1 MSASDGIDV
10 HEGKVWKPD
19 GAGVPATTYEP
30 NAPTAEGRPAQ
41 TKDTLDRL
49 DAAKMAEATAA
60 LMEAATK
67 ALQKSSDFLE
77 KSSRWTL
84 LFCAVV
90 FGLALAVAPLVLIWG
105 KGDLAATAPEYLVTS
120 LIGGII
126 ALAGLVGLIVSD
138 RGTLTAVAAVQETSG
153 DVVAALRE
161 RNRTTYDSP
170 APAKP

>member
-19 GAGVPATTYEP
+19 GAGAPATTAGP
-30 NAPTAEGRPAQ
+30 NAEDRAAQ
-41 TKDTLDRL
+41 TQGTLDRQ

-67 ALQKSSDFLE
+67 ALQKSSEFLE

-84 LFCAVV
+84 LFCAVL
-90 FGLALAVAPLVLIWG
+90 FGLALAVAPLILIWG
-105 KGDLAATAPEYLVTS
+105 KGDLAATAPEYLATS
-120 LIGGII
+120 LIGGMI
-126 ALAGLVGLIVSD
+126 ALVGLVGLIVSE
-138 RGTLTAVAAVQETSG
+138 RGALTAVAAVQETSG

-161 RNRTTYDSP
+161 RNRTTYGSQEQ
-170 APAKP
+170 AKPQ